1 MFKKFF
7 EKIGTLIGRDPNAQ
21 NRSFSLQ
28 EVQRILDQHH
38 AALLEL
44 YGVPIEELRA
54 RLLRHR
60 ILDDTSSA
68 GNSLSNS
75 PANERAFGGDW
86 AIFTPL
92 PPTTSGI
99 SDYAAELA
107 PSLASRLNATY
118 IIADDAPAPDP
129 NLFGFAVQRL
139 SEWKSNQERDRATP
153 RLYHLGNS
161 SIHDYILQEAMQQ
174 PGVVVLHDRVL
185 HHLFEQTTLRRGD
198 SHTFKK
204 FALEHHGPLG
214 AMIAD
219 LAERELSGDAFR
231 FGLPLSAPALQN
243 ATAVIVHSFEAMYQF
258 RDLLP
263 DILVQRIPLQY
274 SRATPLTEMNASEV
288 RKRLG
293 MHPDRLIFVALG
305 LATVQ
310 KRLDSLI
317 SALGAIQDQIP
328 PFELWVVG
336 ELPDSLGLR
345 ELAIESGLAN
355 HMHVTGRVD
364 MDTFQAFIDH
374 SDVVVNLRFPS
385 AGESSATL
393 IRAMGAGKPCVVFDY
408 GTALDYPDGT
418 LVRIPLEVSSHTGLA
433 NSLRELA
440 CDENARRQTGA
451 AAAEYI
457 ARWHEVD
464 QCADS
469 YAKVMLAAANER
481 DEPSR

>member
-1 MFKKFF
+1 MFSKIF
-7 EKIGTLIGRDPNAQ
+7 EKIGVLIGRDPDAPHRQ
-21 NRSFSLQ
+21 FSLQ
-28 EVQRILDQHH
+28 EVQQILHQHH

-44 YGVPIEELRA
+44 YSVPIEELGA
-54 RLLRHR
+54 RLLRQR
-60 ILDDTSSA
+60 ILEDVSSTS
-68 GNSLSNS
+68 NSLSDP
-75 PANERAFGGDW
+75 PAKERAFVGDW

-92 PPTTSGI
+92 PPTPSGI
-99 SDYAAELA
+99 ADYAAELA

-118 IIADDAPAPDP
+118 IIADDAPTPEH
-129 NLFGFAVQRL
+129 FAFAIERL

-161 SIHDYILQEAMQQ
+161 SIHDDIVQEAMQH

-185 HHLFEQTTLRRGD
+185 HHLFEQAFLRRGD
-198 SHTFKK
+198 SQTFKTL
-204 FALEHHGPLG
+204 AVEQHGRLG
-214 AMIAD
+214 EMIAD

-231 FGLPLSAPALQN
+231 FGLPMTAPALQN
-243 ATAVIVHSFEAMYQF
+243 AKAVIVHSFESMYRV

-263 DILVQRIPLQY
+263 DLAVQRIPLQY
-274 SRATPLTEMNASEV
+274 SRATPLTEMNPSEV

-293 MHPDRLIFVALG
+293 MHPDRLIFVSLG

-310 KRLDSLI
+310 KRVDCLI
-317 SALGAIQDQIP
+317 SALGSIKDQIP

-355 HMHVTGRVD
+355 QMHVTGRVE

-393 IRAMGAGKPCVVFDY
+393 IRAMGAGKPCVVFDS
-408 GTALDYPDGT
+408 GCALDYPDNS
-418 LVRIPLEVSSHTGLA
+418 LRKIPIELSSNTGLA
-433 NSLRELA
+433 NALRDLA
-440 CDENARRQTGA
+440 CDEHSRQQTGA
-451 AAAEYI
+451 AAAEHI
-457 ARWHEVD
+457 AKWHDVD
-464 QCADS
+464 QCADA
-469 YAKVMLAAANER
+469 YANFMLAAA
-481 DEPSR
+481 DSRVRRTN